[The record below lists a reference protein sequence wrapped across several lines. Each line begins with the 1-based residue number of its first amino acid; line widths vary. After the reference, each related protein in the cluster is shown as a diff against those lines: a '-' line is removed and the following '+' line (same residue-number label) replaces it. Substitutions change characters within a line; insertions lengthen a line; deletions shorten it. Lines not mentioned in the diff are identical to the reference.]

1 MVEEMAAGLLAVEIL
16 AVEILAVEILAVEIL
31 AVEILAVEMAE
42 EMAEDLEI
50 HRDKDMAYHL
60 VGRLRS
66 QEVELLLHLHQKVF
80 PDNLS
85 GWMLGRSHPP
95 DRLPKQLLCS

>member
-1 MVEEMAAGLLAVEIL
+1 MAVDLLAVDLLAVGLLAVGLL
-16 AVEILAVEILAVEIL
+16 AV
-31 AVEILAVEMAE
+31 

-50 HRDKDMAYHL
+50 HRYKDMAQRDL

-95 DRLPKQLLCS
+95 DRLPKQLLCMVRIHLAAYNPQK